1 MALRTADDVLRGID
15 LSGQLAVVTGGYSGL
30 GLAST
35 AALARAGA
43 HVVVPARRPEVAHA
57 ALGALS
63 GVEVDVLDLADL
75 DSVRGFA
82 QRLLA
87 SGRRV
92 DILIANAAVMA
103 CPLTRVGPGW
113 EAQFAINHL
122 GHYALVN
129 LLWPALARC
138 AGEPAARVVVVASGT
153 EPVAQ
158 INWAD
163 PQFTEGYDKWRAYA
177 QAKSA
182 NVLFAA
188 QLDRLARD
196 HGVRA
201 SSVSPGYILT
211 PLQRHLPL
219 AEMVAAGW
227 VNERGEAVDPQFRTP
242 EQGAATQVWAATSP
256 ELAGIGGVH
265 CADCAVVPAAGPDPA
280 EAARLWAYSAELTGI
295 DAFAT
300 TPAIPR
306 IS

>member
-1 MALRTADDVLRGID
+1 MALPTAHDVLRGLD
-15 LSGQLAVVTGGYSGL
+15 LAGQLALVTGGYSGL

-35 AALARAGA
+35 VALASAGA
-43 HVVVPARRPEVAHA
+43 HVLVPARRPAVARR
-57 ALGALS
+57 ALAGVPGS
-63 GVEVDVLDLADL
+63 VEVDALDLADL

-82 QRLLA
+82 ERLLA

-92 DILIANAAVMA
+92 DMLIANAAVMA

-129 LLWPALARC
+129 LVWPALAR
-138 AGEPAARVVVVASGT
+138 EPGARVVVVASGT
-153 EPVAQ
+153 RPVAQ

-182 NVLFAA
+182 NVLFASH
-188 QLDRLARD
+188 LDRLARG
-196 HGVRA
+196 HGARA

-211 PLQRHLPL
+211 PLQRHLSR

-227 VNERGEAVDPQFRTP
+227 VNERGEAVDPQFRSP
-242 EQGAATQVWAATSP
+242 EQGAATQVWAAVTP
-256 ELAGIGGVH
+256 ELGGAH
-265 CADCAVVPAAGPDPA
+265 CADCAVVPDVTPDPA
-280 EAARLWAYSAELTGI
+280 QAARLWAYSAELTGI
-295 DAFAT
+295 DAFAGEPH
-300 TPAIPR
+300 PAAGR
-306 IS
+306 S